1 MKQLPFQLSI
11 LVFLI
16 ALLSG
21 FYMKLPL
28 MDNLIRAF
36 VIYLV
41 FSVVELIVLLIYNQ
55 TMVTMLKAQL
65 EEQKAAEEA
74 AAQEA
79 AAMESQQSEN
89 Q

>member
-1 MKQLPFQLSI
+1 MKHLPFKLSI

-28 MDNLIRAF
+28 MDNLIRSF

-55 TMVTMLKAQL
+55 TIYAMLKAHLEEEEKKVAADEAVQMENQQL
-65 EEQKAAEEA
+65 E
-74 AAQEA
+74 
-79 AAMESQQSEN
+79 N
-89 Q
+89 N

>member
-1 MKQLPFQLSI
+1 MKHLPFKLSI

-28 MDNLIRAF
+28 MDNLIRSF

-41 FSVVELIVLLIYNQ
+41 FSVVELIILLIYNQ
-55 TMVTMLKAQL
+55 TLYTMLKAQL
-65 EEQKAAEEA
+65 EAQKEENSA
-74 AAQEA
+74 VE
-79 AAMESQQSEN
+79 ETVPIEN
-89 Q
+89 QQVENN

>member
-1 MKQLPFQLSI
+1 MKHLPFKLSI

-55 TMVTMLKAQL
+55 TLYAMIKTQL
-65 EEQKAAEEA
+65 EARKEEA
-74 AAQEA
+74 AQTE
-79 AAMESQQSEN
+79 EPVPVEN
-89 Q
+89 QQLENN

>member
-28 MDNLIRAF
+28 LDNLIRAF

-55 TMVTMLKAQL
+55 TMYTMLKSQL
-65 EEQKAAEEA
+65 EEQKEEAA

-79 AAMESQQSEN
+79 AAVESQQSDN